1 MFDVCVYVVAEG
13 TSRLSE
19 LISRLKGR
27 KGLRPFSRDIKVDPG
42 TLSGWL
48 SGDVETPRG
57 SNRQALL
64 TYIGCADDDLS
75 RYLDGELILED
86 LLKNLPQ
93 TDQPLT
99 LNKVL
104 SWLPNLS
111 LNELARLA
119 EAATELIRKRTDCH
133 SVADLIENEIKKRHW
148 SLEQLAQEVDIPLDT
163 LIELRNGG
171 KPTEEQLLDLTL
183 VLTKQDGSRWT
194 FDELKAISC
203 THNNHTSHTS
213 GT

>member
-1 MFDVCVYVVAEG
+1 MAES

-57 SNRQALL
+57 GNRMALVSYL
-64 TYIGCADDDLS
+64 GCADEDLS
-75 RYLDGELILED
+75 RYLAGEVELDE
-86 LLKNLPQ
+86 LLANLPQ

-99 LNKVL
+99 INKVL
-104 SWLPNLS
+104 SWIPTLS

-119 EAATELIRKRTDCH
+119 EAATELIRRRTDSH
-133 SVADLIENEIKKRHW
+133 SIADLIEAELKNRRWPIDR
-148 SLEQLAQEVDIPLDT
+148 LAQEVDISVEA
-163 LIELRNGG
+163 LIRLRNGDQ
-171 KPTEEQLLDLTL
+171 PAEEQLLDLTL
-183 VLTKQDGSRWT
+183 VLTKSDGSRWT

-203 THNNHTSHTS
+203 SHHRQNTTHTN
-213 GT
+213 GG

>member
-1 MFDVCVYVVAEG
+1 MFDLYFFVAEG
-13 TSRLSE
+13 TSRLSD

-48 SGDVETPRG
+48 SGDVEAPRG
-57 SNRQALL
+57 GNREVLL
-64 TYIGCADDDLS
+64 AYLGCTDEDLS
-75 RYLDGELILED
+75 RYLSNEVELDD
-86 LLKNLPQ
+86 LLQNLPQ

-104 SWLPNLS
+104 SWLPSLS

-119 EAATELIRKRTDCH
+119 EAATELIRRRTDCH
-133 SVADLIENEIKKRHW
+133 SIADLIEAELKNRRWTIER
-148 SLEQLAQEVDIPLDT
+148 LAEEVDISLEA
-163 LIELRNGG
+163 LVGLRNGD

-183 VLTKQDGSRWT
+183 ALTKPDGTRWT

-203 THNNHTSHTS
+203 THDHHATQPN
-213 GT
+213 GG